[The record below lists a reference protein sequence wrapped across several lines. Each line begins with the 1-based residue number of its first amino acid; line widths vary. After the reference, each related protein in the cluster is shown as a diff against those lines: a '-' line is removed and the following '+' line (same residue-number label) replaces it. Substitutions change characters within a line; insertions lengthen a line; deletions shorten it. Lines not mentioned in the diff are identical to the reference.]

1 MTKPK
6 IYFKGA
12 FEYLG
17 GLAAK
22 NSLNDPDQT
31 VKKILDDKRVQD
43 TFNMTTKLSK

>member
-12 FEYLG
+12 FEYLAG
-17 GLAAK
+17 TAAK
-22 NSLNDPDQT
+22 NSLEDTDQT

-43 TFNMTTKLSK
+43 TFNQS